1 MPLPP
6 AIIAPPT
13 PPTVRNGLF
22 VAATGP
28 MPMLPHMQTTGA
40 QWWSEA
46 CGSAHLYPPAC
57 ATPPYPAFA
66 YDTEDGLFTVYPFVV
81 YASVVCTPIAES
93 EADARRKALERLRLG
108 EQYAAEKALWGG
120 GEGVTG
126 IFETLEGLGK
136 VTHIP
141 DSATVVE
148 AVSVLEQQ
156 AAASKYFGPLFI
168 HARPR
173 MAAYLAKSQLIRPW
187 HSGDA
192 EHLYSHYGSE
202 YVFGAGYSGEKWDG
216 TDPSAT
222 AENMYITG
230 RVMVWREETPFVSP
244 PNQVLDKTTNQ
255 RGVLAVRAYAIG
267 VECLVA
273 GTVTT
278 RA

>member
-1 MPLPP
+1 MAMP
-6 AIIAPPT
+6 A
-13 PPTVRNGLF
+13 
-22 VAATGP
+22 
-28 MPMLPHMQTTGA
+28 HMQTSGA

-57 ATPPYPAFA
+57 ASPPYPAFT
-66 YDTEDGLFTVYPFVV
+66 YDLEDGLFNVYPFVV
-81 YASVVCTPIAES
+81 YASITCTPVAES
-93 EADARRKALERLRLG
+93 EDDARRKALERLRLG

-126 IFETLEGLGK
+126 IFETLEAAGK
-136 VTHIP
+136 IVHLADQT
-141 DSATVVE
+141 TVVDG
-148 AVSVLEQQ
+148 VSVLEQQ
-156 AAASKYFGPLFI
+156 AATSKYFGPLFI

-173 MAAYLAKSQLIRPW
+173 MAAYLASRQLIRPW

-202 YVFGAGYSGEKWDG
+202 FVFGAGYSGEKWDG

-230 RVMVWREETPFVSP
+230 RVLVWRQEEIFVSP

-255 RGVLAVRAYAIG
+255 RGVLAMRAYAIG
-267 VECLVA
+267 VECFVA
-273 GTVTT
+273 GAVTT